1 MFDISSDVRTFKFDA
16 LTLDKIDNPEEITS
30 DVTTK
35 DITDSSGNI
44 VGKEVSS
51 IVTNDNSTHTTIN
64 NYYYDSDG
72 KQSASGSGL
81 GESLSEIASGL
92 ISFIKTLV
100 TEGLP
105 AALEILK
112 SLIKTISDLFGFI
125 GDQIGD
131 IGQGT
136 QNGIIA
142 VLKAIPVPLW
152 GICSVALLVFVIVGV
167 LKHFF

>member
-1 MFDISSDVRTFKFDA
+1 MES
-16 LTLDKIDNPEEITS
+16 LDNPEEITP
-30 DVTTK
+30 DVKVDEVK
-35 DITDSSGNI
+35 DSNGN
-44 VGKEVSS
+44 VVDKKVSQ
-51 IVTNDNSTHTTIN
+51 VVVNDNSTHQTIN

-72 KQSASGSGL
+72 NKKESSGSAIGD
-81 GESLSEIASGL
+81 SLSDIASGL
-92 ISFIKTLV
+92 IKFIKTLV

-112 SLIKTISDLFGFI
+112 SLIKTISDLLGFI

-152 GICSVALLVFVIVGV
+152 GICSVALIVFVIVGV
-167 LKHFF
+167 LKHIF